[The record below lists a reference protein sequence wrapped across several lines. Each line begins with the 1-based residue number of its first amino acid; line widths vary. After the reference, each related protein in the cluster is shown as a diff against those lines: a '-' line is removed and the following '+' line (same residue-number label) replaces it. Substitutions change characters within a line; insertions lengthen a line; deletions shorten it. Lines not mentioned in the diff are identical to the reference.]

1 MAQVSAHSSSPTT
14 APAPSFGAHFA
25 DPGPLGLAGFALT
38 TFMLSSFNSGLAPKS
53 AEVVV
58 LSVALFYGG
67 IAQLFAG
74 MWEFAKGNTF
84 GALAFSSYGAFWMAF
99 WYLIAHTDLSKAAPT
114 DALIGAFLAVKLAA
128 KGVGVFLLA
137 WTIFT
142 LYMTVVAS
150 RVSGVLFLLFA
161 VLLLTFAFLT
171 IGEFGSSTSMT
182 KIGGYLG
189 LVTALVAWYASFAG
203 VLNGTAKKVILPTW
217 PR

>member
-1 MAQVSAHSSSPTT
+1 MAQVTAHSTSPTT
-14 APAPSFGAHFA
+14 APAPSFGSQFA
-25 DPGPLGLAGFALT
+25 DPAPLGLAGFALT

-58 LSVALFYGG
+58 LGVALFYGG

-99 WYLIAHTDLSKAAPT
+99 WYLVSHGKDLPTTGTD
-114 DALIGAFLAVKLAA
+114 AA
-128 KGVGVFLLA
+128 KGIGVFLLA

-150 RVSGVLFLLFA
+150 RISGVLFMLFA
-161 VLLLTFAFLT
+161 VLLVTFAFLT
-171 IGEFGSSTSMT
+171 VGELGSSPNMT

-189 LVTALVAWYASFAG
+189 LVTAFVAWYASFAG
-203 VLNGTAKKVILPTW
+203 VLNNTAKKVILPTW

>member
-1 MAQVSAHSSSPTT
+1 MAQVSTPSTSPAIA
-14 APAPSFGAHFA
+14 APAFGAHIA

-38 TFMLSSFNSGLAPKS
+38 TFMLSCFNSGIAPVA
-53 AEVVV
+53 AEGVV
-58 LSVALFYGG
+58 LGVALFYGG

-99 WYLIAHTDLSKAAPT
+99 WYLVAHTDLSKAGP
-114 DALIGAFLAVKLAA
+114 DAG

-150 RVSGVLFLLFA
+150 RLSGVLFILFA
-161 VLLLTFAFLT
+161 ILLVTFAFLT
-171 IGEFGSSTSMT
+171 AGKLGTSPNMT

-203 VLNGTAKKVILPTW
+203 VLNGTAKRVILPTW

>member
-1 MAQVSAHSSSPTT
+1 MAQATTNATSPQT
-14 APAPSFGAHFA
+14 APALSFGAHIA

-58 LSVALFYGG
+58 LGVALFYGG
-67 IAQLFAG
+67 IAQLLAG

-84 GALAFSSYGAFWMAF
+84 GALAFSSYGAFWMSF
-99 WYLIAHTDLSKAAPT
+99 WFLVSHGKDLPTTGTD
-114 DALIGAFLAVKLAA
+114 AA
-128 KGVGVFLLA
+128 KGIGVFLLA

-150 RVSGVLFLLFA
+150 RLSGILFA
-161 VLLLTFAFLT
+161 LFAILLVTFAFLT
-171 IGEFGSSTSMT
+171 IGELGGASSMT

-203 VLNGTAKKVILPTW
+203 VLNNTAKRIVLPTW

>member
-1 MAQVSAHSSSPTT
+1 MTQVSTQTPSPQT
-14 APAPSFGAHFA
+14 ASAPSFGAHIA

-58 LSVALFYGG
+58 LGVALFYGG

-84 GALAFSSYGAFWMAF
+84 GALAFSSYGAFWMSF
-99 WYLIAHTDLSKAAPT
+99 WYLVSHGKDLPTTGTD
-114 DALIGAFLAVKLAA
+114 AA
-128 KGVGVFLLA
+128 KGIGVFLLA

-150 RVSGVLFLLFA
+150 RLSGILFLLFA
-161 VLLLTFAFLT
+161 ILTVTFAFLT
-171 IGEFGSSTSMT
+171 MGEFGGSSAMT
-182 KIGGYLG
+182 HIGGWLG
-189 LVTALVAWYASFAG
+189 LITAFVAWYASFAG
-203 VLNGTAKKVILPTW
+203 VLNNTAKRTIMPTW

>member
-1 MAQVSAHSSSPTT
+1 MAQVSAHSASTTT

-38 TFMLSSFNSGLAPKS
+38 TFMLSCFNSGIAPKS

-58 LSVALFYGG
+58 LGVALFYGG

-84 GALAFSSYGAFWMAF
+84 GALAFSSYGAFW
-99 WYLIAHTDLSKAAPT
+99 YLVSHGKDLPTTGTD
-114 DALIGAFLAVKLAA
+114 AA
-128 KGVGVFLLA
+128 KGIGVFLLA

-150 RVSGVLFLLFA
+150 RISGVLFMLFA
-161 VLLLTFAFLT
+161 VLLVTFAFLT
-171 IGEFGSSTSMT
+171 VGELGSSTSMT

-189 LVTALVAWYASFAG
+189 LLTALVAWYATKAVS
-203 VLNGTAKKVILPTW
+203 
-217 PR
+217 

>member
-1 MAQVSAHSSSPTT
+1 MAQASTHSPSPTI
-14 APAPSFGAHFA
+14 ASAPSFGAHLA
-25 DPGPLGLAGFALT
+25 DPAPLGLGAFALT

-58 LSVALFYGG
+58 LGVALFYGG

-84 GALAFSSYGAFWMAF
+84 GALAFSSYGAFWMSF
-99 WYLIAHTDLSKAAPT
+99 WYLVSHGKDLPTTGTD
-114 DALIGAFLAVKLAA
+114 AA
-128 KGVGVFLLA
+128 KGIGVFLLA

-150 RVSGVLFLLFA
+150 RLSGVLFLLFA
-161 VLLLTFAFLT
+161 VLSLTFVFLT
-171 IGEFGSSTSMT
+171 IGEFGGSASMT
-182 KIGGYLG
+182 KVGGWLG
-189 LVTALVAWYASFAG
+189 LLTALVAWYASFAG
-203 VLNGTAKKVILPTW
+203 VLNGTAKRVVLPTW

>member
-1 MAQVSAHSSSPTT
+1 MAQVSAHSTSPTV
-14 APAPSFGAHFA
+14 APATSFGAHFA

-38 TFMLSSFNSGLAPKS
+38 TFMLSSFNSGLAPKA
-53 AEVVV
+53 AEGVV

-84 GALAFSSYGAFWMAF
+84 GALAFSSYGAFWMSF
-99 WYLIAHTDLSKAAPT
+99 WYLIAHTDLTKAGS
-114 DALIGAFLAVKLAA
+114 DAA

-150 RVSGVLFLLFA
+150 RISGVLFVLFA
-161 VLLLTFAFLT
+161 VLLVTFAFLT
-171 IGEFGSSTSMT
+171 VGEFGGSTSMT
-182 KIGGYLG
+182 KLGGYLG

-203 VLNGTAKKVILPTW
+203 VLNNTAKKVILPTW

>member
-1 MAQVSAHSSSPTT
+1 MTQVSTQLPSPETGL
-14 APAPSFGAHFA
+14 APSFGAHLA

-58 LSVALFYGG
+58 LGVALFYGG

-84 GALAFSSYGAFWMAF
+84 GALAFSSYGAFWMSF
-99 WYLIAHTDLSKAAPT
+99 WYLVSHGKDLPTTGTD
-114 DALIGAFLAVKLAA
+114 AA
-128 KGVGVFLLA
+128 KGIGVFLLA

-150 RVSGVLFLLFA
+150 RLSGILFLLFA
-161 VLLLTFAFLT
+161 ILSVTFAFLAL
-171 IGEFGSSTSMT
+171 GEFAGSSAMT
-182 KIGGYLG
+182 HIGGYLG
-189 LVTALVAWYASFAG
+189 LITALVAWYASFAG
-203 VLNGTAKKVILPTW
+203 VLNGTAKRVIMPTW

>member
-1 MAQVSAHSSSPTT
+1 MAQVSAHSTSPTT

-38 TFMLSSFNSGLAPKS
+38 TFMLSCFNSGIAPKS

-58 LSVALFYGG
+58 LGVALFYGG

-84 GALAFSSYGAFWMAF
+84 GALAFGSYGAFWMAF
-99 WYLIAHTDLSKAAPT
+99 WYLVSHAKDLPTTGTD
-114 DALIGAFLAVKLAA
+114 AA
-128 KGVGVFLLA
+128 KGIGVFLLA

-142 LYMTVVAS
+142 LYMTVVTM
-150 RVSGVLFLLFA
+150 RISGLLFTLFA
-161 VLLLTFAFLT
+161 ALLVTFAFLT
-171 IGEFGSSTSMT
+171 VGEFSGSSAMT
-182 KIGGYLG
+182 HIGGYLG
-189 LVTALVAWYASFAG
+189 LVTAMVAWYGSFAG

>member
-1 MAQVSAHSSSPTT
+1 MAQVTAHSTSPTI

-25 DPGPLGLAGFALT
+25 DPAPLGLAGFALT

-58 LSVALFYGG
+58 LGVALFYGG
-67 IAQLFAG
+67 IAQLLAG

-84 GALAFSSYGAFWMAF
+84 GALAFGSYGAFWMAF
-99 WYLIAHTDLSKAAPT
+99 WYLVSHGKDLPTTGT
-114 DALIGAFLAVKLAA
+114 DAAQGI
-128 KGVGVFLLA
+128 GVFLLA

-142 LYMTVVAS
+142 LYMTVVTM
-150 RVSGVLFLLFA
+150 RISGLLFTLFA
-161 VLLLTFAFLT
+161 ALLVTFAFLT
-171 IGEFGSSTSMT
+171 VGEFSGSSAMT
-182 KIGGYLG
+182 HIGGYLG
-189 LVTALVAWYASFAG
+189 LVTAMVAWYGSFAG